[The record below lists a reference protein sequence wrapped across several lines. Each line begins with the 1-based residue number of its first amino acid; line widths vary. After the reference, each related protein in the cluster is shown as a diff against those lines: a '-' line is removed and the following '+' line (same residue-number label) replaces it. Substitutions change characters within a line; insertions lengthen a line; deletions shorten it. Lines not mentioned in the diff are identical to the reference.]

1 MKSIN
6 NVLIVGAHFDDAELG
21 AGGTAAKLA
30 DQGKNVYKVTLT
42 DNVTRF
48 EQRDIHV
55 DYDSSANQSKKA
67 CEILGVHEL
76 GFETE
81 ECSKLVYSKE
91 VMQRLEAI
99 IFKYNIDTVFIHFN
113 EDMNRDHIEANNICL
128 TAARHCANIFE
139 YQSNG
144 YILDNVFYPTFFVNI
159 SDYIEKKKLA
169 LSQYGTEH
177 NRMNRLFTT
186 VIERNHIWGYANEV
200 NYAEGFRVVKMIDEV
215 K

>member
-6 NVLIVGAHFDDAELG
+6 NVLIVGAHFDDSELG

-30 DQGKNVYKVTLT
+30 KEGKNVFKVTLT
-42 DNVTRF
+42 DNVTQFKYRDVNVGF
-48 EQRDIHV
+48 E
-55 DYDSSANQSKKA
+55 SSQLQSKKA
-67 CEILGVHEL
+67 CEILEIQEL
-76 GFETE
+76 EFKTE
-81 ECSKLVYSKE
+81 ECSKLLYSKE

-99 IFKYNIDTVFIHFN
+99 IFQYNIDTVFIHFN

-159 SDYIEKKKLA
+159 SDYIDKKREA
-169 LSQYGTEH
+169 LSQYGSEH
-177 NRMNRLFTT
+177 NRMNRLFET

-200 NYAEGFRVVKMIDEV
+200 EYAEGFRIVKMIDEM
-215 K
+215 

>member
-1 MKSIN
+1 MKSIK
-6 NVLIVGAHFDDAELG
+6 NVLLIGAHFDDSELG

-30 DQGKNVYKVTLT
+30 KGGKQVYKVTLT
-42 DNVTRF
+42 DNNTHF
-48 EQRDIHV
+48 TQRDINV
-55 DYDSSANQSKKA
+55 DYESSRQQSRKS
-67 CEILGVHEL
+67 CDILGIKEL
-76 GFETE
+76 DFQTE
-81 ECSKLVYSKE
+81 ECSKLQYSKE

-99 IFKYNIDTVFIHFN
+99 IFQYNIDTVFIHFN

-159 SDYIEKKKLA
+159 SDYIETKREA
-169 LSQYGTEH
+169 LSQYGSEH
-177 NRMNRLFTT
+177 NRMNRLFDT

-200 NYAEGFRVVKMIDEV
+200 EYAEGFRIVKMIDEI
-215 K
+215 

>member
-1 MKSIN
+1 MKSMN
-6 NVLIVGAHFDDAELG
+6 NILIIGAHFDDAEVG

-30 DQGKNVYKVTLT
+30 NSGKKVYKVTLT
-42 DNVTRF
+42 DNVTKF
-48 EQRDIHV
+48 EQRNINV
-55 DYDSSANQSKKA
+55 NYDSSIAQSKRA
-67 CEILGVHEL
+67 CDVLGVEEL
-76 GFETE
+76 PFETE
-81 ECSKLVYSKE
+81 PCSSLVYSKQ

-144 YILDNVFYPTFFVNI
+144 YILDNAFYPTFFINI
-159 SDYIEKKKLA
+159 SNYINKKREA
-169 LSQYGTEH
+169 LKQYGSEH
-177 NRMNRLFTT
+177 NRMNRLFET

-200 NYAEGFRVVKMIDEV
+200 EYAEGFRIVKMIDEI
-215 K
+215 

>member
-6 NVLIVGAHFDDAELG
+6 NVLIVGAHFDDSELG

-42 DNVTRF
+42 DNVTKF
-48 EQRDIHV
+48 EQRDIQV
-55 DYDSSANQSKKA
+55 DYDSSVAQSKKA
-67 CEILGVHEL
+67 CEILGIHEL
-76 GFETE
+76 EFEAE
-81 ECSKLVYSKE
+81 ECSNLVYSKA

-99 IFKYNIDTVFIHFN
+99 IFKYSIDTVFIHFN

-144 YILDNVFYPTFFVNI
+144 YILDNVFYPTYFVNI
-159 SDYIEKKKLA
+159 SDYVEKKKLA

-177 NRMNRLFTT
+177 NRMNRLFNT

-200 NYAEGFRVVKMIDEV
+200 EYAEGFRIVKMIDEM
-215 K
+215 

>member
-6 NVLIVGAHFDDAELG
+6 NVLIVGAHFDDSELG

-42 DNVTRF
+42 DNVTKF
-48 EQRDIHV
+48 EQRDIQV
-55 DYDSSANQSKKA
+55 DYDSSVAQSKKA
-67 CEILGVHEL
+67 CEILGIHEIE
-76 GFETE
+76 FEAE
-81 ECSKLVYSKE
+81 ECSNLVYSKA

-99 IFKYNIDTVFIHFN
+99 IFKHSIDTVFIHFN

-159 SDYIEKKKLA
+159 SDYVEKKKLA

-177 NRMNRLFTT
+177 NRMNRLFNT

-200 NYAEGFRVVKMIDEV
+200 EYAEGFRIVKMIDEV
-215 K
+215 